1 LAGATSM
8 GTDRLIYYLG
18 GVDNWINP
26 SFNSNINIVNQDQYQ
41 FQTLAT
47 NLRGFKQ
54 NIRNGNNFV
63 AFNSELRWPIFKYL
77 INRPIRSDFIQN
89 FQIIGFGDIGMAW
102 YGSNPYSNDNVINK
116 NTYSGNPVTLV
127 IYNQKEPI
135 VGGTGFG
142 LRSRLL
148 GYFIRVDFA
157 WGIDDRKVQKEM
169 TYLSLST
176 DF

>member
-1 LAGATSM
+1 
-8 GTDRLIYYLG
+8 
-18 GVDNWINP
+18 
-26 SFNSNINIVNQDQYQ
+26 
-41 FQTLAT
+41 
-47 NLRGFKQ
+47 
-54 NIRNGNNFV
+54 
-63 AFNSELRWPIFKYL
+63 
-77 INRPIRSDFIQN
+77 
-89 FQIIGFGDIGMAW
+89 MAW
-102 YGSNPYSNDNVINK
+102 YGSNPYSEENVLNK
-116 NTYSGNPVTLV
+116 NTYPGNPVTLV

-135 VGGTGFG
+135 VGGCGFG